1 MDNVQPINGYISFNA
16 AQKLKYGAFK
26 SMREGRINIIGQCP
40 FPATTGGT
48 APVALKQPYM
58 DNPGTMDAD
67 SSSAILTLSLSPD
80 DQVRELAADALS
92 TQWANSLL
100 RDVYDFISEYQKQ
113 TDTICPMEI
122 PVFRFV
128 AAGLAVTSFPGAT
141 SDNKEVFLVEEL
153 IQHEDG
159 PWRKYINN
167 NSSCPCYFSDNEDRQ
182 RAEFLAFCQHVQYW
196 RTSCQVFTSDFQGGN
211 TLLTDLQIITH
222 PDLGGKL
229 FSRGNIQRTHRNFEK
244 EHKCNTFCKFFE
256 VPTTYSG
263 ISESIDHDSNPVR
276 PIHVL

>member
-1 MDNVQPINGYISFNA
+1 MVQPINGYISFNA
-16 AQKLKYGAFK
+16 AQKLKYV
-26 SMREGRINIIGQCP
+26 P

-196 RTSCQVFTSDFQGGN
+196 RTSCQVFTSDFQGG
-211 TLLTDLQIITH
+211 
-222 PDLGGKL
+222 KL

-263 ISESIDHDSNPVR
+263 ISESIDHDSNPVVR
-276 PIHVL
+276 MRRVSRLLDLLN